1 MNKKILL
8 IVTALLAVSLVATP
22 LLVSSRKTKADIT
35 MFGYDFQAVE
45 TKTEQVG
52 RWTVKR
58 THWNIQL
65 VALGPAVPGMLPMT
79 GGTID
84 GWMTQKFNPETGFG
98 KVSVVSTW
106 DFGEYGS
113 FKCFGSGKCGG
124 IIPLPGNPLVAWASS
139 LHYYGWGR
147 DALKGVRLEFVSFPQ
162 ISLPDNPLV
171 PIPDDFVGTM
181 GFCAVGEIIY

>member
-45 TKTEQVG
+45 TETEQVG